1 MKTFTTGQIV
11 NVYGNLAK
19 VTAINSLNNSVI
31 SVRTINKIK
40 GKKLNMLCRAEEIL
54 SQPQPLSIV

>member
-1 MKTFTTGQIV
+1 MTFTIGQIV

-19 VTAINSLNNSVI
+19 VTAINSKNKNVV

-40 GKKLNMLCRAEEIL
+40 GKKLNMLCRADEIL
-54 SQPQPLSIV
+54 SQPQPLTIV